1 MKSPVLTIDFFHDA
15 VCGWCFVMSP
25 KLRKL
30 AAEFPIRVRHRT
42 FVLQDSPAKLAAAFG
57 SAEKAKDA
65 ILGHWERCAEHDES
79 GRINVEGMR
88 RQRFPYPTGLLSAKA
103 CKAAELQA
111 GDAGHWDYFDTVQA
125 AHLTENRN
133 IADDTVLLD
142 TARTCGLDTDRL
154 RMDMH
159 SAEVARLVSQD
170 RKLAAF
176 WRISAV
182 PSLAVFNGKW
192 QLRHGSLAQMRSELG
207 SVITDA
213 LAQSPASKG
222 LQ

>member
-1 MKSPVLTIDFFHDA
+1 MKSPVLTIDFFHDT

-57 SAEKAKDA
+57 SAERAKSA
-65 ILGHWERCAEHDES
+65 ILGHWERCAEHDKGS
-79 GRINVEGMR
+79 RINVEGMR

-103 CKAAELQA
+103 CKAAELQT
-111 GDAGHWDYFDTVQA
+111 GDAGHWDYFDAVQA

-133 IADDTVLLD
+133 IADEGVLLD
-142 TARTCGLDTDRL
+142 AARSCGLDAGRL
-154 RMDMH
+154 RKDMH
-159 SAEVARLVSQD
+159 SAEVTQLVSQD
-170 RKLAAF
+170 RQLAAS

-182 PSLAVFNGKW
+182 PTLAVSGGKW
-192 QLRHGSLAQMRSELG
+192 QLRHGSLAQMRAEL
-207 SVITDA
+207 A
-213 LAQSPASKG
+213 LAVTDVAAQAPAGKN
-222 LQ
+222 LR

>member
-30 AAEFPIRVRHRT
+30 AAEFPIRVHHRT
-42 FVLQDSPAKLAAAFG
+42 FVLQDTPAKLAAAFG
-57 SAEKAKDA
+57 SVEKAKDA
-65 ILGHWERCAEHDES
+65 ILDHWQRCGEHDDS
-79 GRINVEGMR
+79 SRINVEGMR
-88 RQRFPYPTGLLSAKA
+88 RQPFPYPTGLLSAKA

-111 GDAGHWDYFDTVQA
+111 GDAGHWDYFDAVQA

-142 TARTCGLDTDRL
+142 TARTCGLDADRL
-154 RMDMH
+154 RMDMR

-170 RKLAAF
+170 RKLAAS
-176 WRISAV
+176 WRISTV

-192 QLRHGSLAQMRSELG
+192 QLGHGTPARMRAELG
-207 SVITDA
+207 SVITDV
-213 LAQSPASKG
+213 LAQTPAGKG
-222 LQ
+222 LR